1 MREQM
6 EWSAKANQVK
16 TNFGLIASY
25 KLILKARKSA
35 LEEMEATESKISL
48 ENIYYTFHSNNNNDN
63 KANEIKQAKEDRCFL
78 LTG

>member
-6 EWSAKANQVK
+6 EWSVKANQVK

-25 KLILKARKSA
+25 ELILKARKSA
-35 LEEMEATESKISL
+35 LEEMEAEENKINLEST
-48 ENIYYTFHSNNNNDN
+48 YYTFHSKSNNN

>member
-6 EWSAKANQVK
+6 EWSVKANQVK

-35 LEEMEATESKISL
+35 LEEMEAEESKISL
-48 ENIYYTFHSNNNNDN
+48 ENTYYTFHSNNNNN